1 MPAKFGAFFVVDHD
15 NIGGKINVFLFKI
28 KEKNRFA
35 LCQAYFTAFLLR
47 IQVPGKDFV
56 VLVEVLHYTKVR
68 YVEKNCFSGR

>member
-1 MPAKFGAFFVVDHD
+1 M
-15 NIGGKINVFLFKI
+15 
-28 KEKNRFA
+28 R
-35 LCQAYFTAFLLR
+35 R

>member
-1 MPAKFGAFFVVDHD
+1 MPQID
-15 NIGGKINVFLFKI
+15 
-28 KEKNRFA
+28 KESNDYQYDSERNRVA
-35 LCQAYFTAFLLR
+35 LCQAYFTAFLRR